1 MAAAAQTA
9 AVKKGNAER
18 KKNAEK
24 NKNWVAP
31 DEGEGD
37 EHSSFTPP
45 IVDSVVPYVYPTTG
59 FWKHQEACRNFY
71 TDNRVVVFVAGL
83 IVFNFFVSMTE
94 KQIDPG
100 PKPLMYNR
108 TWFSFGLFFN
118 ICFTIEL
125 GINMYSF
132 ITDKKKDVD
141 YFWTGASWS
150 WNVFDF
156 IVVSIGLLNYIEM
169 ALGDSMT
176 MPAWLSKLRLMRAFR
191 VFRLFKRVK
200 SLNDIIK
207 ALGRAIPGM
216 MNAFLIMLIVM
227 CIYAILGVEFFKYYG
242 TCKGPSAEDDVL
254 YDDNANFPIGLDL
267 LDDGEF
273 DNCGGGGPSA
283 SSPQGI
289 VLDSRGVPF
298 GDAYFGNFGKS
309 LYTLFQVLTGDSW
322 SEAVGRPLMTYT
334 PSSVIFFVS
343 FILVN
348 PVILINV
355 VVAVLLEKMVA
366 DPEEMEEDE
375 EPTAPPSSND
385 ATALPPPPGTHTA
398 EPHHPKPSGH
408 GHNHK
413 HSAEHHDHDA
423 RLKALEDNLLV
434 VRDLLETLCKTQ
446 GVAVPQREGFVHGT

>member
-1 MAAAAQTA
+1 M
-9 AVKKGNAER
+9 GWCEL
-18 KKNAEK
+18 
-24 NKNWVAP
+24 
-31 DEGEGD
+31 
-37 EHSSFTPP
+37 SLTP
-45 IVDSVVPYVYPTTG
+45 
-59 FWKHQEACRNFY
+59 
-71 TDNRVVVFVAGL
+71 L
-83 IVFNFFVSMTE
+83 
-94 KQIDPG
+94 G
-100 PKPLMYNR
+100 PSRSNPR
-108 TWFSFGLFFN
+108 TNHES
-118 ICFTIEL
+118 IR
-125 GINMYSF
+125 YSF

-156 IVVSIGLLNYIEM
+156 VVVSIGLLGYIEM
-169 ALGDSMT
+169 ALGGIIT

-322 SEAVGRPLMTYT
+322 SEAIGRPLMTYT

-355 VVAVLLEKMVA
+355 VVAVLLEKMVS
-366 DPEEMEEDE
+366 DEDDE
-375 EPTAPPSSND
+375 EESGDDDDDDDD
-385 ATALPPPPGTHTA
+385 ATAGVA
-398 EPHHPKPSGH
+398 SADDG
-408 GHNHK
+408 G
-413 HSAEHHDHDA
+413 AEHHADGGGGDAPHAPTPSKPPSHGSSRQAKDGKGEFEVAA
-423 RLKALEDNLLV
+423 RLQASRRRVLSLSCPASRACPACRGRSVQRVPRLQPRHALN
-434 VRDLLETLCKTQ
+434 
-446 GVAVPQREGFVHGT
+446 